1 MDTANVELQNVML
14 LYVTVALRY
23 SRDLAQLVSDRV
35 KDDKH
40 DGIDSGIRINGEA
53 LEADLFEQNAQM
65 RR

>member
-23 SRDLAQLVSDRV
+23 SRDLAQLVSDQV